1 MNTLLVSFVLIHAV
15 WLLGYAAYRLLAG
28 RDTFFRLRRTLLLG
42 LSLAAVAF
50 PLLSQWEGLPVT
62 TDGALPEALA
72 TRWLPAVVVGARS
85 GGGQWFHGLACV
97 YFGVSLLRL
106 LRLAMQAVATLRYI
120 RRCPVVRTADGLT
133 CRVLPEG
140 TQPFSFFHSLCLPEE
155 VLTSPRRE
163 AIVRHE
169 QVHMRQG
176 HSGDIVWMLLQCA
189 LLWPNPCVWLAFREL
204 RKLHEFEADR
214 EALSASVNRQD
225 YQLALLVQSRH
236 SVATNLCNNF
246 NVSPLK
252 ERIHMMNKTRTRR
265 AAALKYALLA
275 PVAAAL
281 LVCGGT
287 LRAAATEALPSA
299 AMPQSVVKK
308 AQAKATPS
316 AVRRAAYKSPQKA
329 KANGTVKPRKGD
341 VLPQYPGGNIA
352 MQRFIAENLHYPKA
366 ALDANAEGMVTVF
379 FTVTAEGKACN
390 FKAGDPRTS
399 NHGMNAEALRVVSL
413 LKDKQFTPGRQNG
426 KAVDMQMVLP
436 VHFKLQ

>member
-97 YFGVSLLRL
+97 YFGVSLLLL
-106 LRLAMQAVATLRYI
+106 LRLAVQAVATLRYI

-169 QVHMRQG
+169 QVHMRLG

-189 LLWPNPCVWLAFREL
+189 LLWPNPCVWLALREL

-287 LRAAATEALPSA
+287 LRAAATEALPS
-299 AMPQSVVKK
+299 
-308 AQAKATPS
+308 
-316 AVRRAAYKSPQKA
+316 QKA

-426 KAVDMQMVLP
+426 KAVDMQMALP